1 MSNIYFISDAHL
13 GFKETPEELEKR
25 EKLLSLLEFIRR
37 DKDAGAIYLVGDMFD
52 FWFEWYH
59 VVPRYWFGVLFQL
72 KQLIRDGISVHFIT
86 GNHDFYT
93 GSYLE
98 REVGIHC
105 YDEYREFECEGKRFF
120 VAHGDG
126 LAKEDRGYRL
136 LKKVIRN
143 RFSIFLFKTFL
154 SADLGMQI
162 AKWTSHSSRKL
173 VKIEKHSWAEE
184 YYRFAREK
192 FNQGFQYVIM
202 GHIHFPM
209 VRVDENNGNTYLNTG
224 DWMTQFTYG
233 KFDGS
238 QLTLHHWENKAE
250 K

>member
-13 GFKETPEELEKR
+13 GFDRSPAELEKR
-25 EKLLSLLEFIRR
+25 KKLLALLEFIRN
-37 DKDAGAIYLVGDMFD
+37 DKDATALYLVGDIFD

-59 VVPRYWFGVLFQL
+59 VVPRYWFDILFQL
-72 KQLIRDGISVHFIT
+72 KKLIGSGIAVHFIT
-86 GNHDFYT
+86 GNHDFHT
-93 GSYLE
+93 GSFLE
-98 REVGIHC
+98 SEIGIHC
-105 YDEYREFECEGKRFF
+105 YDESHQFEIDGKTFF

-136 LKKVIRN
+136 LKKLIRN

-162 AKWTSHSSRKL
+162 AKWTSHSSRQL
-173 VKIEKHSWAEE
+173 VKIEKHAWAEE

-192 FNQGFQYVIM
+192 FNQGVHYVIM

-209 VRVDENNGNTYLNTG
+209 VKEDQDSGNTYLNTG
-224 DWMTQFTYG
+224 DWMTRFSYG
-233 KFDGS
+233 KYDGS
-238 QLTLHHWENKAE
+238 RLTLNFWDDQPG
-250 K
+250 